1 MREVI
6 ENSLKNALSYEGYRA
21 FVSALLT
28 NGKATGIEQSE
39 ALTNYSLLND
49 KRMKRLDKT
58 IKLSKETLQEFQKIS
73 EPKTWLVLT
82 EGWCGDAAQSL
93 PVLNKIAKSTDKIDL
108 KVILRDEN
116 LPLMDLFL
124 TNGGRS
130 IPKLIALDKDNNVID
145 SWGPRP
151 TIASKMV
158 ADYKEK
164 NSALDPQF
172 KQDLQ
177 LWYNKDKGENVQADF
192 MRFATK

>member
-28 NGKATGIEQSE
+28 NGKATGMEQSE
-39 ALTNYSLLND
+39 ALTNYSLLNN

-58 IKLSKETLQEFQKIS
+58 IKLSEETLQEFQKIS

-151 TIASKMV
+151 TTASKMV
-158 ADYKEK
+158 ADYIEK
-164 NSALDPQF
+164 NGALDPQF

-192 MRFATK
+192 VRFATK